1 LVIISKNQKDN
12 FNALRRMFPE
22 LLKINPTTNS
32 IFSFY
37 DKNNRP
43 IIILYATENKYIKD
57 LLKRMETLKY
67 FDTKKIIQK

>member
-1 LVIISKNQKDN
+1 
-12 FNALRRMFPE
+12 MFPI
-22 LLKINPTTNS
+22 LSKINPTTNT

-43 IIILYATENKYIKD
+43 IIILFATENKYIND
-57 LLKRMETLKY
+57 LVKRMETLKY

>member
-1 LVIISKNQKDN
+1 MRK
-12 FNALRRMFPE
+12 MFPI
-22 LLKINPTTNS
+22 LPKTKPMTNT

-43 IIILYATENKYIKD
+43 IIILYATEKKYLND
-57 LLKRMETLKY
+57 LVKRMETLKY